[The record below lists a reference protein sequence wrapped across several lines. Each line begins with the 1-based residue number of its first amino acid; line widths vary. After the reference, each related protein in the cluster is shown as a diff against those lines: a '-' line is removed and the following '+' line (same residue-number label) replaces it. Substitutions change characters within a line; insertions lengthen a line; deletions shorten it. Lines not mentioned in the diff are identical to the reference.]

1 MNIGKVSTNVLKRS
15 VLRQIHTRREEVV
28 NGAGIGVDCAV
39 FSFPGDTVTCVQE
52 AALTV
57 SESLL
62 PEQKKYFAEQRTMT
76 QLIRK
81 CVNNL
86 AAKGAE
92 PVAVLITLLLP
103 DGLEES
109 NLKELMSEAEKA
121 CGSLHIQIAGGQTR
135 ITGTVAVPYGVVTGI
150 GKMPAEV
157 CQDLKP
163 AAPGQDVVIS
173 KWIGLEGTAFLAKQY
188 RKKLL
193 ERYPAWL
200 VEEAAGFDRFLSVIP
215 EAATA
220 VKSGV
225 CGMHDVS
232 RGGIFGALWELA
244 QRAGVGLEIDM
255 KKIPVRQETIEICEF
270 FELNPY
276 ELLSGGCL
284 LMAADN
290 GRRLADALTREG
302 IPAAVIGRTTSGKDR
317 VVFHDGER
325 RYLDRAKTDQ
335 IYMAENGCKNKS
347 ALSGQ
352 IPDKRA

>member
-225 CGMHDVS
+225 CAMHDVS
-232 RGGIFGALWELA
+232 EGGIFGALWELA
-244 QRAGVGLEIDM
+244 ESAGVGLTIDM
-255 KKIPVRQETIEICEF
+255 KKLPLRQETVEVCECCNI
-270 FELNPY
+270 NPY

-284 LMAADN
+284 LMTSED
-290 GRRLADALTREG
+290 GSGLVSALKAEG
-302 IPAAVIGRTTSGKDR
+302 IPAVMVGKVTDGRDR
-317 VVFHDGER
+317 ILINEDEVRYMDRPKQDGIYR
-325 RYLDRAKTDQ
+325 TDR
-335 IYMAENGCKNKS
+335 EHFS
-347 ALSGQ
+347 
-352 IPDKRA
+352 KRELYESK